1 MRPATGPMPRDT
13 DSETQVV
20 TGSMDGIL
28 HQVAALMWQSM
39 FGLATTPAGPT
50 DEGRVREP
58 HAVSDQTDTIPAY
71 AY

>member
-1 MRPATGPMPRDT
+1 
-13 DSETQVV
+13 
-20 TGSMDGIL
+20 MDGIL